1 MFIGICVNGINDT
14 EETYILK
21 QFTTTTYI
29 PPAVV
34 TASEEC
40 YDLVDANGKSNC
52 QEVIY
57 LCNNTL
63 YRDLMKQQCP
73 KTCEFCTSGCF
84 DKVGPDVAMS
94 ENMQF
99 LHFYKNSK
107 VSKIKIHFGKIDP
120 NDDTLDCSIHASSQ
134 QSDILLYHINMMYD
148 NMRQSCTIFF

>member
-1 MFIGICVNGINDT
+1 MDEI
-14 EETYILK
+14 
-21 QFTTTTYI
+21 
-29 PPAVV
+29 
-34 TASEEC
+34 EEC

-84 DKVGPDVAMS
+84 DKVGPDGKSNCRATSYLCNHVLYSDLMKLQCPKTCNFCTS
-94 ENMQF
+94 T
-99 LHFYKNSK
+99 
-107 VSKIKIHFGKIDP
+107 KIPKKIHFGKIDP
-120 NDDTLDCSIHASSQ
+120 NDDTLDCSMHASSQ

-148 NMRQSCTIFF
+148 NMRQSCTTFFKLNL